1 MLPIDDLI
9 TIMVLGFFT
18 GFGIEF
24 SKWFF
29 EQLRRNGGELLKV
42 AVKKK
47 G

>member
-18 GFGIEF
+18 GLGIES

-29 EQLRRNGGELLKV
+29 EKLKHNGKMLKE
-42 AVKKK
+42 AAKKK